1 MRRGMKR
8 KAAVLA
14 VCLALAWGNIQPD
27 GRWGGKGGETV
38 WAQDEAAKGEQGE
51 VYLGIDSSHA
61 YETMN
66 KPFSQGYLPA
76 VEGDIVRLAVPFT
89 SSGPLEGDRI
99 TVRLVLEE
107 DGPFDY
113 ANYEKTVEKQQYTFG
128 EEQMETY
135 LYLCDVGLDRER
147 INGKYPVTVQAEGVD
162 TGGRR
167 VQLECRLY
175 VTVTDGQDPGQ
186 SQDSQQNKEE
196 EQNGQEEAGQ
206 DHPGDPLKEGAD
218 GTDQG
223 NFAGPEEEEPGS
235 LEEPDAGV
243 EGMTVFDGTDSP
255 GGDMAAAA
263 EDGEVIHQPKMI
275 LEPGN
280 LAGCTLEAGGE
291 TSLAP
296 VFRNRSRDQK
306 ICNLEV
312 TAAPVSEMVMLKNT
326 SFYFETVAPQETIE
340 LSLEAVVSPQAEQ
353 GSTAVDLTFEYENE
367 EETAYT
373 GTERLWLNVRQPVQV
388 SLEGVQLPETVYST
402 ETASLPVQI
411 RNLGRAPV
419 YNVQAKLEGRGLFP
433 TETVFAGNMEAGT
446 ASEGIMEIYVGNRC
460 MEEIGQETEGSDEEK
475 YGSTTAVLTLT
486 YEDAFGQEYSQTQEL
501 STVIQKPE
509 VTQLKVEKSRAKTNQ
524 WWAAILLV
532 LALATVGTT
541 AGMGLKLRK
550 GKRQMAALLRERE
563 ERRRG

>member
-66 KPFSQGYLPA
+66 RPFSQGYLPA

-235 LEEPDAGV
+235 LEEPDAG
-243 EGMTVFDGTDSP
+243 DGIFHGNRQSP
-255 GGDMAAAA
+255 GADTESGTGAGLQCAGKTGRQGA
-263 EDGEVIHQPKMI
+263 VSH
-275 LEPGN
+275 GN
-280 LAGCTLEAGGE
+280 GICGKHGG
-291 TSLAP
+291 
-296 VFRNRSRDQK
+296 RNRIGGD
-306 ICNLEV
+306 
-312 TAAPVSEMVMLKNT
+312 P
-326 SFYFETVAPQETIE
+326 
-340 LSLEAVVSPQAEQ
+340 
-353 GSTAVDLTFEYENE
+353 GDLCGKQMYGGDR
-367 EETAYT
+367 T
-373 GTERLWLNVRQPVQV
+373 GD
-388 SLEGVQLPETVYST
+388 G
-402 ETASLPVQI
+402 
-411 RNLGRAPV
+411 
-419 YNVQAKLEGRGLFP
+419 
-433 TETVFAGNMEAGT
+433 
-446 ASEGIMEIYVGNRC
+446 
-460 MEEIGQETEGSDEEK
+460 GQ
-475 YGSTTAVLTLT
+475 
-486 YEDAFGQEYSQTQEL
+486 
-501 STVIQKPE
+501 
-509 VTQLKVEKSRAKTNQ
+509 
-524 WWAAILLV
+524 
-532 LALATVGTT
+532 
-541 AGMGLKLRK
+541 
-550 GKRQMAALLRERE
+550 
-563 ERRRG
+563 